1 MLLGYNIILAVFCY
15 IGIRSYQH
23 IAVHCRSCMGGEAAL
38 IIRSRVNRDGKELSG
53 LFIQHIVLTLK
64 ALYRVVRVAEHL
76 GNLRCIHTGTVDD
89 PFCLKGILLRLYYPD
104 ILRLVPGNAG
114 HLLSKVESD
123 AILAGILCKTDGV
136 LHRIQ
141 NAGGGHIHG
150 KLTACIRV
158 NAVDLIFVDHAHAL
172 DTVLLANGLVF

>member
-1 MLLGYNIILAVFCY
+1 MFLGYNVILAIFCY

-23 IAVHCRSCMGGEAAL
+23 IAIHSRGCMGGEAAL
-38 IIRSRVNRDGKELSG
+38 IIRSRINRDGKEFSS
-53 LFIQHIVLTLK
+53 LFIKYIVLTLK
-64 ALYRVVRVAEHL
+64 ALYRIIRVAEHL

-89 PFCLKGILLRLYYPD
+89 PFCLKSILLRLYYPD

-123 AILAGILCKTDGV
+123 AILTGILCKTDGV

-141 NAGGGHIHG
+141 NAGGRHIHG

-158 NAVDLIFVDHAHAL
+158 DAVDLIFVDHAHAL